1 MLVDP
6 LILLKGCS
14 STVKSGLVKLASAD
28 TVDPSPP
35 APYATTPPAQ
45 HQKSIPSSNARP
57 RPNPLQKKTKITYKP
72 HTHTYTHW
80 HKHFVI
86 KHRRLMLGCFIEFR
100 LFQRGAAR
108 VSSRSNSVLVP
119 IAPRPSSN
127 SPSPQSRPQI
137 MAGSSPVVSA
147 PQQQQQQLLQQPL
160 QSELHQSFARS
171 SMALPF
177 TGGEFVAPALCSMGD
192 VPVSLSMVSPLDA
205 DPTGRL
211 LFGEAEFG
219 NGGFSLE
226 DLDVGALEREV
237 LQEDWSWLSE
247 NAL

>member
-1 MLVDP
+1 MLIDGEKWACEACVRGHRVTTCKHHDRP
-6 LILLKGCS
+6 LIRINRKGRPFSTCSVCNNTPCPTPEEHTKLKREAEAKS
-14 STVKSGLVKLASAD
+14 SSK
-28 TVDPSPP
+28 
-35 APYATTPPAQ
+35 
-45 HQKSIPSSNARP
+45 
-57 RPNPLQKKTKITYKP
+57 
-72 HTHTYTHW
+72 
-80 HKHFVI
+80 
-86 KHRRLMLGCFIEFR
+86 
-100 LFQRGAAR
+100 RGAAR

-219 NGGFSLE
+219 DGGFSLE

>member
-1 MLVDP
+1 M
-6 LILLKGCS
+6 KKEKK
-14 STVKSGLVKLASAD
+14 KS
-28 TVDPSPP
+28 
-35 APYATTPPAQ
+35 
-45 HQKSIPSSNARP
+45 
-57 RPNPLQKKTKITYKP
+57 ITYKP
-72 HTHTYTHW
+72 HTTPHW
-80 HKHFVI
+80 EHFCI
-86 KHRRLMLGCFIEFR
+86 KHSRLMLGCFIEFR

-147 PQQQQQQLLQQPL
+147 PSQQQQSQQQQQFHPEQ
-160 QSELHQSFARS
+160 HQSFARS

-177 TGGEFVAPALCSMGD
+177 TGGEFVSPALCSMGD
-192 VPVSLSMVSPLDA
+192 VPVSLSMISPLDV

-211 LFGEAEFG
+211 LFGEGPFG
-219 NGGFSLE
+219 DGGFSLE
-226 DLDVGALEREV
+226 GLDVGALEREV

-247 NAL
+247 DAL